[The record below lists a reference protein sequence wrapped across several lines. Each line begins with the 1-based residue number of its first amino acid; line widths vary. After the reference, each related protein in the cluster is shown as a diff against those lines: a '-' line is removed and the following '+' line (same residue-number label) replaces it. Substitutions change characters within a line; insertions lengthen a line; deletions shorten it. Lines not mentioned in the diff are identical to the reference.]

1 MNKNVLIAFGGAV
14 LIALVVAMMMSAMLK
29 GGRDKNVAA
38 PAPEIVQVQVMVAA
52 APLKPGQ
59 LLSDKNVKW
68 QSWPENALFPGMIRR
83 TGNQKLA
90 DAANGR
96 AARAIGTGE
105 PLTNAAIISDEGSL
119 MSALLTPGKRAVA
132 VKVAANTMAGGFI
145 NPGDHVDVLMTYR
158 ARVNTSALPVEGDQS
173 SRFQWLVSKNIDS
186 RATETVLQNVR
197 VLGVDQRAA
206 ADGENAARVGKT
218 VTLEVDSR
226 QAEILALAEN
236 LGSITLALRSLGDDD
251 IVDYSAM
258 PSVTDVRLSR
268 TNREI
273 VSALESHMGA
283 ESGYVRIYNGGVV
296 NNLPTR

>member
-29 GGRDKNVAA
+29 GGRDKNVAQS
-38 PAPEIVQVQVMVAA
+38 APEIVQVQVLVAA

-90 DAANGR
+90 DAAKGR

-119 MSALLTPGKRAVA
+119 MSALLTPGKRAVS

-158 ARVNTSALPVEGDQS
+158 ARVNTSALPVDGDQS
-173 SRFQWLVSKNIDS
+173 SHFQWLVSKNIDS

-197 VLGVDQRAA
+197 VLGVDQRATA
-206 ADGENAARVGKT
+206 NEEAAARVGKT

-236 LGSITLALRSLGDDD
+236 LGSITLSLRSLGDDN
-251 IVDYSAM
+251 IIDYTAM

-273 VSALESHMGA
+273 VSALENHMGA
-283 ESGYVRIYNGGVV
+283 GVGYVRIYNGGVV
-296 NNLPTR
+296 SNLPTR

>member
-29 GGRDKNVAA
+29 GGRDKNVAQS
-38 PAPEIVQVQVMVAA
+38 APEIVQVQVLVAA

-90 DAANGR
+90 DAAKGR

-119 MSALLTPGKRAVA
+119 MSALLTPGKRAVS

-158 ARVNTSALPVEGDQS
+158 ARVNTSALPVDGDQS
-173 SRFQWLVSKNIDS
+173 SHFQWLVSKNIDS

-197 VLGVDQRAA
+197 VLGVDQRATA
-206 ADGENAARVGKT
+206 NEEAAARVGKT

-236 LGSITLALRSLGDDD
+236 LGSITLSLRSLGDDN
-251 IVDYSAM
+251 IIDYAAM

-273 VSALESHMGA
+273 VSALENHMG
-283 ESGYVRIYNGGVV
+283 SGVGYVRIYNGGVV
-296 NNLPTR
+296 SNLPTR